1 MSPVPVARQ
10 LLPITYHPL
19 LVTSPMRLTF
29 TIQRFNPEVDSTPH
43 PQEFRL
49 DVGRGM
55 TVLDALIRIKN
66 ECDGSLAL
74 RYSCRSAICGS
85 CSMTINGREK
95 LACRTSLRKELDR
108 HGHIIVAPLRNL
120 PVIKDLVV
128 DMAPFWE
135 KIRNVHPWL
144 VPGSRHSHEGVP
156 AQMTARG
163 HANPQFH
170 NVDAC
175 IMCGACVAA
184 CTVFEVS
191 KGFAGPAALAKAD
204 RFLSDPREA
213 PSATRA
219 RLSALQSEDG
229 IWDCTRC
236 NFCVE
241 VCPKDVKPME
251 AIIRLRRASL
261 ERGMTTTG
269 GARHILGFADLVEQ
283 QGRLNEAIMPLKV
296 VGFAPRAV
304 WRIVPL
310 GLKMLFKGKVPNPF
324 GHAIPGFSHL
334 QALIRRVRRATSPV

>member
-1 MSPVPVARQ
+1 
-10 LLPITYHPL
+10 
-19 LVTSPMRLTF
+19 MRLTF
-29 TIQRFNPEVDSTPH
+29 TIQRFNPEVDSSPH
-43 PQEFRL
+43 PQEIRL

-85 CSMTINGREK
+85 CAMTINGSEK
-95 LACRTSLRKELDR
+95 LACRTSLRKELER
-108 HGHIIVAPLRNL
+108 HGHIAVAPLRNL

-128 DMAPFWE
+128 DMASFWE
-135 KIRNVHPWL
+135 KIHDVHPWL
-144 VPGSRHSHEGVP
+144 VSAARPSDVDVD
-156 AQMTARG
+156 AQTKAHH

-184 CTVFEVS
+184 CTVHEVS

-204 RFLSDPREA
+204 RFLSDPREV

-219 RLSALQSEDG
+219 RLSALQGEHG

-251 AIIRLRRASL
+251 AIVRLRRASL

-269 GARHILGFADLVEQ
+269 GARHVLGFTELVEQ

-296 VGFAPRAV
+296 VGFAPRGLLH
-304 WRIVPL
+304 ILPL
-310 GLKMLFKGKVPNPF
+310 GIKMLLKRKVPNPF
-324 GHAIPGFSHL
+324 GHSFPGLSRL
-334 QALIRRVRRATSPV
+334 QAFIVRVRRAGPPV